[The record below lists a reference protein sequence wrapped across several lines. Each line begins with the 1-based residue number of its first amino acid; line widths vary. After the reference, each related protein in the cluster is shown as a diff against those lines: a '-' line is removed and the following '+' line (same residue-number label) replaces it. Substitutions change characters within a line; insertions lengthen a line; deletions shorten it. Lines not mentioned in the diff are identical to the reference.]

1 MKKIY
6 LSAILAL
13 FILQYNNSQSANDTI
28 PIQDLDEVVVSTPF
42 KETVKNNVIKVSKLR
57 LSDLS
62 MINAQNFKFS
72 LLKVPGLSIVSTGPY
87 ISKPS
92 IRGMY
97 GNRVVTYAN
106 NMRLE
111 NQQWGDDHG
120 LEIDAFGT
128 ESIEVIKGP
137 LSVLY
142 GSDAIGG
149 VIYISP
155 DNYISDGFE
164 VEFGSYY
171 NSNYSGLTNNLGI
184 KGGSGKF
191 SYIIQGSLVDN
202 GDFEN
207 ADGVVEGTFFEST
220 DIKAGLGFSS
230 EKFISDLRFSHSSI
244 KVGVPHGD
252 EHDEDNH
259 DEHGDD
265 DDHDDDHEDKEES
278 YQNLTN
284 TMISLKNN
292 ILFERSE
299 LEITLGYSE
308 NNRKEFGHHDEE
320 GHDDDDEDG
329 DYDDDHEGEAHL
341 DMDLSTTTVDLKYI
355 FPKNNKSEFIIG
367 TNIVNQENTNLG
379 EDELVPNATKNDLG
393 IYGLTHI
400 HGEVWD
406 VMLGFRTDFR
416 KIKAS
421 SFNENYSSL
430 NATVGL
436 KRDLGNEG
444 LMRINLSRGFRAP
457 NLSELFSEGIHHAT
471 GRYEQGDKNLSTESN
486 LQVDFSI
493 MTFSEKSK
501 FELDLFYNK
510 INDYIYI
517 NPTDSYVDNY
527 QVYKYIQK
535 DANLFGGEISYK
547 RETPL
552 EWLSHETSIEFI
564 SGKTAERENLPLI
577 APITLNHSFGFD
589 FNNSSLE
596 IGALFK
602 GKKQNIGQF
611 ETKTDSYLLV
621 NLSGSHDLNL
631 LNNNLTL
638 GWSINNLFDKE
649 YYDHL
654 SRLKN
659 FSIHEMGRNI
669 SVGLNYTF

>member
-42 KETVKNNVIKVSKLR
+42 KETVKNNVIKVSKLK

-62 MINAQNFKFS
+62 MINAQNFRYS
-72 LLKVPGLSIVSTGPY
+72 LLKIPGLSIVSTGPY

-97 GNRVVTYAN
+97 GNRIVTYAN

-120 LEIDAFGT
+120 LETDAFGT

-207 ADGVVEGTFFEST
+207 ADGEVEGTFFEST

-265 DDHDDDHEDKEES
+265 DDHDDDHEDEEES
-278 YQNLTN
+278 YQDLTN
-284 TMISLKNN
+284 TMISLKNT

-329 DYDDDHEGEAHL
+329 DHDDDHEGEANL

-379 EDELVPNATKNDLG
+379 EEELVPNATKNDLG

-552 EWLSHETSIEFI
+552 EWFSHETSIEFI